1 MSIKK
6 ILGIFIFIGIIV
18 FIIYLQYEHNTRKNQ
33 DIMIKRHNKRYI
45 KELSCT
51 PKKPIDKGIIYAQI
65 MKQYWN
71 SQLER
76 LWVEYEEK
84 NVPLSGAEGLYRSN
98 RVKNICGLEEDIFGK
113 HFYTKNYCFPH
124 VINKNG
130 EIKTYNPNMDDY
142 IYKPKNYN
150 QDVDFTVEMKYSGLF
165 FKEDC
170 CKLLDYNEMI
180 TEVNH
185 IKKIDNIHIFQY
197 EYRIER
203 LGTALLS
210 KIYFLRVIENGGNY
224 RDNGYIQY
232 NYYPVSLCG
241 KVPYYFDK

>member
-1 MSIKK
+1 MGCIW
-6 ILGIFIFIGIIV
+6 
-18 FIIYLQYEHNTRKNQ
+18 R
-33 DIMIKRHNKRYI
+33 
-45 KELSCT
+45 
-51 PKKPIDKGIIYAQI
+51 
-65 MKQYWN
+65 
-71 SQLER
+71 
-76 LWVEYEEK
+76 K

-98 RVKNICGLEEDIFGK
+98 QVKSICGLEKDIFGK
-113 HFYTKNYCFPH
+113 PYYTTDYCLPQ

-130 EIKTYNPNMDDY
+130 KIKTYNPNTDDY
-142 IYKPKNYN
+142 IYKPTNYN

-203 LGTALLS
+203 LGADLLS

-224 RDNGYIQY
+224 RDKDYIEY